1 MVCLAA
7 VVGLNAADMA
17 AVSATADNLE
27 RTFGFGNT
35 DIGLLLS
42 VVGLAA
48 AAFTVPAGILTD
60 RIRRTRLLAATL
72 LLWSAAMVVCG
83 AATSFTWLLGSRA
96 FLGAG
101 LAAAGP
107 AVASLTGD
115 FFPARDRGR
124 VYGLIL
130 AGELAGTGVG
140 FLVSGEI
147 ASALSW
153 RYAFWWLALPAIVLA
168 GVLLKLPE
176 PPRGGQRDWPAG
188 APERDGPAHH
198 ALSGAGVEPDPDL
211 VLDTDPARRS
221 TWWAVRYVL
230 RVRSNVV
237 IIAASALGY
246 FFFAGLGS
254 FGLIFSTGHYGLS
267 KSTADA
273 FFLVLAVG
281 ALGGVFA
288 GGRVSDRMLR
298 RGNIRAR
305 VLVPAVCLLAA
316 APLFAG
322 AIVTTSV
329 PLAFPLLTLG
339 AVLLGAANPP
349 MDAARLDVMHPG
361 LWGRA
366 EAVRTVLRTLGQ
378 AGAPAL
384 FGYISQYVFDSGA
397 PAGAQGGAGGSAGTS
412 GLEYTFLLFVVLLA
426 GAGLLV
432 LPALRTYLRDV
443 ATARASTRSVGAL
456 GPRGGPGRAGVTA
469 GPEH

>member
-1 MVCLAA
+1 LCLAA

-27 RTFGFGNT
+27 QTFGFGNT
-35 DIGLLLS
+35 DFGLLLS
-42 VVGLAA
+42 VVALAA

-72 LLWSAAMVVCG
+72 VLWSAAMVACG
-83 AATSFTWLLGSRA
+83 AATSFTWLIASRA

-124 VYGLIL
+124 IYGLIL
-130 AGELAGTGVG
+130 GGELAGTGVG

-147 ASALSW
+147 AGALSW
-153 RYAFWWLALPAIVLA
+153 RYAFWWLALPAIALA
-168 GVLLKLPE
+168 WALWKLPE

-188 APERDGPAHH
+188 APDRDCLAQR
-198 ALSGAGVEPDPDL
+198 AISGAGVEPDPDL
-211 VLDTDPARRS
+211 VLPTDPAHRS

-237 IIAASALGY
+237 IIVASALGY
-246 FFFAGLGS
+246 FFFAALGS
-254 FGLIFSTGHYGLS
+254 FALLFSTGHYGIS
-267 KSTADA
+267 KRTADT
-273 FFLVLAVG
+273 FLLVLAVG

-298 RGNIRAR
+298 RGKIRAR

-322 AIVTTSV
+322 AIATTSV
-329 PLAFPLLTLG
+329 ALALPLLTLG
-339 AVLLGAANPP
+339 AALLGAANPP

-366 EAVRTVLRTLGQ
+366 EAVRTVLRTLSQ

-384 FGYISQYVFDSGA
+384 FGYVSQYVFASGTPGVRA
-397 PAGAQGGAGGSAGTS
+397 GAGGSAGSS
-412 GLEYTFLLFVVLLA
+412 GLEYTFLLFLVLLA

-432 LPALRTYLRDV
+432 LPALRTYPRDV
-443 ATARASTRSVGAL
+443 ATARASARSADAFGR
-456 GPRGGPGRAGVTA
+456 RGGPG
-469 GPEH
+469 